1 MSSTWVGGEAGV
13 DPGVLLL
20 HLLHDQDGLARAH
33 GADDHLPLVRGRLHH
48 LLPVLALLQQF
59 LAIFVLQQHPVLLPR
74 YHRVFLTSSTSYSA
88 RERNGGAFL
97 SHCDGFHFRLST

>member
-48 LLPVLALLQQF
+48 LPPVLALINDSSPSMF
-59 LAIFVLQQHPVLLPR
+59 F
-74 YHRVFLTSSTSYSA
+74 SSTPFFCQDITVCS
-88 RERNGGAFL
+88 
-97 SHCDGFHFRLST
+97 